1 MPFFRNTWYCA
12 GVNNFFHSSSLRVIL
27 SGIFFSLGAVFFV
40 FSDTTGFFGTTGDFF
55 GVDTLVSDVEPDDAG
70 GAE

>member
-1 MPFFRNTWYCA
+1 V

-27 SGIFFSLGAVFFV
+27 SGIFFSLGAVFLV
-40 FSDTTGFFGTTGDFF
+40 FADTPGFPGTTGVTA
-55 GVDTLVSDVEPDDAG
+55 GLVAWVSDVDPDDAG